1 MTVPR
6 AVGKNQDSPELLAIH
21 YTGNG
26 TLITLIT
33 ERDVLSK
40 QKKKNAMDLLIN
52 DFT

>member
-40 QKKKNAMDLLIN
+40 QKKNVMDLLIN